1 MWDNVKDQEKAKS
14 VLKNI
19 FKSGKVSHAYVFY
32 GPEGTGKDAAA
43 VEFAKLLN
51 CDDPVNGNE
60 ACDKCKSCT
69 GIDSFR
75 SPLMKYTTALPTGKS
90 SSDED
95 SNPLEKLEKEDFII
109 YLEEMELKAAD
120 KYHKISLPKANDIR
134 ISSIRQ
140 IKKEIY
146 LTGST
151 GKKKVFIISGCD
163 RMNSQSANSLL
174 KILEEPPRDS
184 VLLLTTSK
192 LNSLLPTIIGRC
204 QKIKFNNLPKEAILK
219 YIYEKF
225 PGAGTAEAEFTA
237 ELSEGSITRCNDI
250 LGKNYPELRDK
261 VLDYLSSTITG
272 KAQRLGYDID
282 FVIAKRDKERIKQF
296 LVLLSV
302 WFRDL
307 SAIRYG
313 NPGII
318 INKDKSDRLKKF
330 DENFDSENY
339 KIINLIEESIKEVDG
354 NIIPE
359 LLLHDL
365 SFKIKGLIKKRVV

>member
-1 MWDNVKDQEKAKS
+1 MWDNIIDQEKAKA

-19 FKSGKVSHAYVFY
+19 FKSGKISHAYIFY
-32 GPEGTGKDAAA
+32 GSDGIGKDATA

-51 CDDPVNGNE
+51 CNDPVDGVE
-60 ACDKCKSCT
+60 ACDKCNNCLE
-69 GIDSFR
+69 IDSFR
-75 SPLMKYTTALPTGKS
+75 SPLVKFVTALPAGKS
-90 SSDED
+90 SSEDD
-95 SNPLEKLEKEDFII
+95 SNPLEKLEKEDFLV

-120 KYHKISLPKANDIR
+120 KYHRITIPKANDIR

-146 LTGST
+146 LTGRT

-163 RMNSQSANSLL
+163 RMNTQSANSLL

-184 VLLLTTSK
+184 VLLLTTAK

-204 QKIKFNNLPKEAILK
+204 QKIKFNNLPKKAILN
-219 YIYEKF
+219 YIYDKF
-225 PGAGTAEAEFTA
+225 PGAGAAEAEFSA
-237 ELSEGSITRCNDI
+237 ELSEGSITKCNDI
-250 LGKNYPELRDK
+250 LGVNFPELRNK

-272 KAQRLGYDID
+272 HALRLGNDID
-282 FVIAKRDKERIKQF
+282 FVIVKRDKERIKQF

-307 SAIRYG
+307 SAVRYG
-313 NPGII
+313 NPGMI

-339 KIINLIEESIKEVDG
+339 KIINLIEESIKEIDG
-354 NIIPE
+354 NIIPD

-365 SFKIKGLIKKRVV
+365 SFKIKSLIMKKS